1 MLGLEPFGTV
11 LQNPSRAV
19 IDNLRC
25 KQNAVQMEPEK
36 LPLKLFKY
44 VGEKGIK
51 LFENGRILF
60 RRPKYLNDPFD
71 FAPSV
76 AEPSE
81 EELEEW
87 AKEVVAE
94 KYVVDFGPKL
104 DWNLHW
110 AKVGEIYKKHL
121 RDAWKEELHLAPIRI
136 QDQFNA
142 SVLCLSTNENHLL
155 MWAHYADSHKGAL
168 IEFNVA
174 NEFFSKAKLFEV
186 KYQKARPV
194 MRMGTP
200 KDSLG
205 AAITKGEIWKY
216 EEEWRMM
223 KDYRRASEILP
234 GDEGGLFDIPKE
246 AIKRV
251 VLGFRSTEPFIAA
264 MKSVLSKDDYKH
276 VHLQYAV
283 PDHQIFAL
291 NYQDSPLY

>member
-1 MLGLEPFGTV
+1 MERV
-11 LQNPSRAV
+11 KSPSR
-19 IDNLRC
+19 
-25 KQNAVQMEPEK
+25 
-36 LPLKLFKY
+36 LFKY
-44 VGEKGIK
+44 VGQSGIK

-81 EELEEW
+81 EELEQW
-87 AKEVVAE
+87 AKEVVVG
-94 KYVVDFGPKL
+94 KYLVDFGPKL

-110 AKVGEIYKKHL
+110 AKVGEIYKKQL
-121 RDAWKEELHLAPIRI
+121 RDAWNEELHLAPIRI

-168 IEFNVA
+168 IEFNVE
-174 NEFFSKAKLFEV
+174 NEFFANAKLFEV
-186 KYQKARPV
+186 KYQNARPV
-194 MRMGTP
+194 MRMSTA

-205 AAITKGEIWKY
+205 AATTKGEIWNY

-223 KDYRRASEILP
+223 KDYRTAPEILP
-234 GDEGGLFDIPKE
+234 GDEGGLFAIPKE

-251 VLGFRSTEPFIAA
+251 VLGFRSTDPFIAA
-264 MKSVLSKDDYKH
+264 MKSVLSKEEYKH
-276 VHLQYAV
+276 VNLQYAV

-291 NYQDSPLY
+291 NYQEAPLH